1 MGTEMTVA
9 AAAMATII
17 VDPKNLSRMIGSPCL
32 AGSYSNR
39 IPPMNPNWC
48 LMVAI
53 FSFGR

>member
-48 LMVAI
+48 
-53 FSFGR
+53 